1 MKVTRDVIFTLSFGK
16 TSDFRAL
23 NVSFMKFR
31 SLFALSLSLFLV
43 FSCNSSKKSGLA
55 GQAVVRMDSGQLAL
69 GGKLWSSLFEQRAA
83 EYKALCIQAFN
94 IARLRLDEAI
104 QQNASGK
111 PMAIITDI
119 DETFL
124 DNTPNS
130 VHLALQGKD
139 WDQQAWYDWTA
150 RGTADTLSGAL
161 AFYNYA
167 ASKHITVF
175 YITNRDEK
183 DRSGTLNNLLKYQFP
198 YSDNEHLIVR
208 QAESSK
214 EERRQKVMANYQV
227 VLLLGDNLADFSS
240 LFDKK
245 TEAERT
251 DNVYRVAN
259 EFGKRFIV
267 LPNANYGGWEDALYE
282 NKRWLLYQKDSIIK
296 SKVKGY

>member
-1 MKVTRDVIFTLSFGK
+1 MKYISF
-16 TSDFRAL
+16 L
-23 NVSFMKFR
+23 P
-31 SLFALSLSLFLV
+31 LSLSLFFLLGCSGAKKSSQTATGSQPGQLV
-43 FSCNSSKKSGLA
+43 F
-55 GQAVVRMDSGQLAL
+55 D
-69 GGKLWSSLFEQRAA
+69 GKLWSSLFQQRAA

-94 IARLRLDEAI
+94 IARLRVDEAV

-124 DNTPNS
+124 DNSPNS
-130 VHLALQGKD
+130 VHQAIQGKD
-139 WDQQAWYDWTA
+139 FEQPVWYEWTA
-150 RGTADTLSGAL
+150 KGSADTLLGAL
-161 AFYNYA
+161 AFFNYA

-183 DRSGTLNNLLKYQFP
+183 DRPGTLSNLQKFQFP
-198 YSDNEHLIVR
+198 YADNDHLIVR
-208 QAESSK
+208 QTESSK

-251 DNVYRVAN
+251 YNVNQVAS

-267 LPNANYGGWEDALYE
+267 LPNANYGGWEDAIYE
-282 NKRWLLYQKDSIIK
+282 NKRTWTLAQKDSIIK
-296 SKVKGY
+296 SKVTGY